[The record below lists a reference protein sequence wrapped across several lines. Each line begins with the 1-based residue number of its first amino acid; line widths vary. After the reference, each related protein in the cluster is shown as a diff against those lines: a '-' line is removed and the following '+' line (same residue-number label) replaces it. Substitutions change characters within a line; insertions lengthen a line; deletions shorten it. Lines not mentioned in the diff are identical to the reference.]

1 MTEGFLFRPAQPHA
15 HHHRYEAGTAQNFW
29 QTWIQALQI
38 VRHMRLCLLIS
49 GAVQAKDRQPREL
62 MLELQI
68 QSSDQLGKI
77 HLKVIRLELRLATP
91 VSHRLAG
98 SAPANKSCTK

>member
-1 MTEGFLFRPAQPHA
+1 MRQVLCC
-15 HHHRYEAGTAQNFW
+15 AQNFW

-38 VRHMRLCLLIS
+38 VRHMRLCLPMS